1 MATPVVEP
9 QAGRVQGIT
18 LLLPSGLSI
27 MAIVVL
33 VPSLPLL
40 LAHFRDLPGA
50 EYRVP
55 ILLTAPA
62 ACLVFASPLAGWLA
76 DRVGRRTLLLVAMA
90 IYAVVGSLPLI
101 LDDYWAILASRIAL
115 GVVEAAVL
123 TVSTTLIGDFFTG
136 AERARWLSYQIGV
149 ASIFATTLIWAGG
162 ALSAFG
168 WRGPFAIYVLA
179 LPMLAAVALLTWE
192 PQREIVN
199 RAAPTAEGAAD
210 DHFPWRS
217 MAGFVVLTLFASILF
232 YFVLVQLPLM
242 LAAMGMAPSATSG
255 FWLSVVSLGVTL
267 GTLAFNRLT
276 RISRPRCLA
285 LALAIMGL
293 SFAAMSLATSVGA
306 LLVAAT
312 INQFG
317 AGILMPT
324 LLTWSTGRLPQRFRG
339 RGTGIWQGAFSLGQ
353 FLMPILVVLV
363 SSRLGGL
370 SGSLRLFAAAA
381 LLGGVIAAISSSTR
395 SQGRLQSAEPTA

>member
-1 MATPVVEP
+1 M
-9 QAGRVQGIT
+9 QGIT

-40 LAHFRDLPGA
+40 FAHFKGLPGA

-62 ACLVFASPLAGWLA
+62 ACLVFASPLAGWLS
-76 DRVGRRTLLLVAMA
+76 DRIGRRKLLLVAMA

-123 TVSTTLIGDFFTG
+123 TVSTTLIGDFFSG

-192 PQREIVN
+192 PQRESGD
-199 RAAPTAEGAAD
+199 RAAPTTEVAAD
-210 DHFPWRS
+210 DQFPWHS

-242 LAAMGMAPSATSG
+242 LAAMGMAPSGTSG

-267 GTLAFNRLT
+267 GTLAFNRLA
-276 RISRPRCLA
+276 RLSRPRCLA
-285 LALAIMGL
+285 LALAIMGA

-306 LLVAAT
+306 LLAAAT
-312 INQFG
+312 INQIG

-324 LLTWSTGRLPQRFRG
+324 LLTWSTQRLPHRFRG
-339 RGTGIWQGAFSLGQ
+339 RGTGIWQGSFSLGQ
-353 FLMPILVVLV
+353 FLMPILVVVIAGV
-363 SSRLGGL
+363 SGGLGGA
-370 SGSLRLFAAAA
+370 LRWFAVAAFVAA
-381 LLGGVIAAISSSTR
+381 LGAVLVARAGAGATR
-395 SQGRLQSAEPTA
+395 SQGMPA